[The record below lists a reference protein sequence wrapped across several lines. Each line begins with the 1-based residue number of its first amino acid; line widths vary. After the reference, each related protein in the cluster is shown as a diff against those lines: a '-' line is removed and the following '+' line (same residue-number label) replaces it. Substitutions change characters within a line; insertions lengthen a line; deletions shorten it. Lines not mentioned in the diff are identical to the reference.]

1 MSQATV
7 LVVDDERLIRWSL
20 RERLLTDGHIVLEAA
35 TGAEALH
42 LAASQQIDAILL
54 DNRLPD
60 GEGIDLLP
68 QLKRLAPDARV
79 LMLTGHSS
87 VEHAVQALKA
97 GAWHYARKPLDLDE
111 VASLIHKVIELSRLR
126 SENATLRQAVDD
138 RYGPSAV
145 IGESPA
151 IRQARILLQKVA
163 RSPGSTI
170 LLGGESGTGKDLA
183 AQVIHHAS
191 DRAGK
196 PFVNITCS
204 ALQET
209 LLESELFGHEK
220 GAFTDAKAQKK
231 GLLEAA
237 QGGTVFL
244 DEIGEMSH
252 GMQAKLLRFL
262 ESKTFKRVGGHQDIR
277 VDVRVIAAT
286 HRDLEAE
293 VRAGRFREDL
303 FYRLRVLPVILPP
316 LRERH
321 GDVARLVHFFT
332 QRFAAEFHKPVRGA
346 SREALAMLE
355 GNTWPGNVREL
366 KNAVERAVL
375 LAEGEQLTTDDFMM
389 APQAAQIELAWRL
402 PTDGIDV
409 ERLVDDLATQ
419 ALERTHG
426 NQSQAARLLH
436 LSRDQLRYRLEK
448 LGLLGRPTA

>member
-1 MSQATV
+1 MSQATI

-20 RERLLTDGHIVLEAA
+20 RERLLADGHAVLEAA
-35 TGAEALH
+35 TGAEALRY
-42 LAASQQIDAILL
+42 AASHPIDAILL

-60 GEGIDLLP
+60 GEGLDLLP

-87 VEHAVQALKA
+87 VEHAVEALKA

-111 VASLIHKVIELSRLR
+111 VASLVHKVLELSRLS
-126 SENATLRQAVDD
+126 SENASLRQAADD
-138 RYGPSAV
+138 RYGLGAV

-151 IRQARILLQKVA
+151 IRQARVMLQKVA

-191 DRAGK
+191 DRASK

-220 GAFTDAKAQKK
+220 GAFTDAKTQKK

-244 DEIGEMSH
+244 DEIGEMSQ
-252 GMQAKLLRFL
+252 GLQAKLLRFL
-262 ESKTFKRVGGHQDIR
+262 ESKTFKRVGGNQDIR

-303 FYRLRVLPVILPP
+303 FYRLRVLPVVLPP
-316 LRERH
+316 MRERP
-321 GDVARLVHFFT
+321 GDVPRLVRHFT
-332 QRFAAEFHKPVRGA
+332 ERFAREFHKPVCGVT
-346 SREALAMLE
+346 REALAMLE
-355 GNTWPGNVREL
+355 SYPWPGNVREL

-375 LAEGEQLTTDDFMM
+375 LADGEQLTPDDFMM
-389 APQAAQIELAWRL
+389 ATPVAQVDLAWRL
-402 PTDGIDV
+402 PNEGIDV
-409 ERLVDDLATQ
+409 ERLMDDLVTQ
-419 ALERTHG
+419 AIQRTGG
-426 NQSQAARLLH
+426 NQSQAARLLS

-448 LGLLGRPTA
+448 LGLLGRPAA